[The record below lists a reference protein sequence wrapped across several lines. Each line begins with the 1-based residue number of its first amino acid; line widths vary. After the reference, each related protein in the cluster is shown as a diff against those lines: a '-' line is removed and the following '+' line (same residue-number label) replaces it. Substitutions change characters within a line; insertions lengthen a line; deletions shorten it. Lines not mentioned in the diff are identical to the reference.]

1 MVRVLIIGNSD
12 LPERNLVN
20 DLIDSSDKIIACD
33 GAVERCLD
41 ASINVDYV
49 VGDMDSLENTT
60 LAELSKMGIEVQKL
74 DDQNNNDLQKAIN
87 FSSEIGADRINIIGV
102 EGGSNQHQFA
112 SYWCLFETEVE
123 CYIHLSDSI
132 VSMVKNGRV
141 KLSIEKEK
149 EFSIFAIGDC
159 DGVNVSGGKW
169 QLSNEKL
176 TPNSR
181 GLHNLANDETI
192 TISCNNGMLLVFR
205 SR

>member
-1 MVRVLIIGNSD
+1 MSVDFTHTDYTDELNRIITALTGIRND
-12 LPERNLVN
+12 IRLLRKVMEDPEQ
-20 DLIDSSDKIIACD
+20 
-33 GAVERCLD
+33 GAVT
-41 ASINVDYV
+41 SNV
-49 VGDMDSLENTT
+49 L
-60 LAELSKMGIEVQKL
+60 
-74 DDQNNNDLQKAIN
+74 NDLQKAIN

-132 VSMVKNGRV
+132 VSMVKNGEV
-141 KLSIEKEK
+141 KLSIEKER

>member
-12 LPERNLVN
+12 LPERNLIN

-132 VSMVKNGRV
+132 VSMVK
-141 KLSIEKEK
+141 EK